1 MTPEQANESR
11 HSLDEQ
17 LQAAAAGGAGGGRI
31 SRSADLFGG
40 RYAAV
45 MGALMALYLLVV
57 IYVYPQR
64 VLWLDIL
71 ATAAFA
77 AGMVSASVWHERR
90 RRAASLG
97 WARRY
102 SVAFALSAG
111 LFGLGMALSDLTDS
125 RSLWLWMPYAAVTAL
140 PLVAS
145 ALIRGSR

>member
-1 MTPEQANESR
+1 MR
-11 HSLDEQ
+11 
-17 LQAAAAGGAGGGRI
+17 AAEAGGAGGARI
-31 SRSADLFGG
+31 SRSAELSGG

-45 MGALMALYLLVV
+45 MAAVVALYLLVV
-57 IYVYPQR
+57 IHVYPQR

-71 ATAAFA
+71 VTAAFA
-77 AGMVSASVWHERR
+77 AGRVSATLLHERR

-111 LFGLGMALSDLTDS
+111 LFGLGVALSGMTDS
-125 RSLWLWMPYAAVTAL
+125 RSAWLWVPYAAVTAL

-145 ALIRGSR
+145 ALMRGSR